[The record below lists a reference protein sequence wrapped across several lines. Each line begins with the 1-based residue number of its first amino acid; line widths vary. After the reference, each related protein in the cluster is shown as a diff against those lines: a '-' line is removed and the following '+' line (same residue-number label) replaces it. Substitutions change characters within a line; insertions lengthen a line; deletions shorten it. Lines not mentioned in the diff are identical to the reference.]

1 MGTLHHFE
9 FADEANSDVPQCT
22 FYELAPLQRLE
33 ESIST
38 LHHFEFADEAN
49 SDVPQCTPM
58 SWLSSSVFRKVAA
71 PYSTLNLRTRQ
82 TLMCHSARP
91 CVGSASVFREVAAPY
106 HTLNLW
112 TRQTLMCH

>member
-1 MGTLHHFE
+1 MGTLQYFE

-33 ESIST
+33 ESICT

-91 CVGSASVFREVAAPY
+91 CVDSAPVFLGKSQ
-106 HTLNLW
+106 HLTIL
-112 TRQTLMCH
+112 